1 MLETIDFITQTLL
14 EQKGKL
20 DRFDPPV
27 VYESTRWQQWV
38 TQPSPGTC
46 PYCMLQDGR
55 IYSRAE
61 QPSIPPPVHPNC
73 KCRLTPLREIPAG
86 MATDKGLMGADFWLK
101 MSRTLPEYY
110 ISEEEIR
117 ALGWQRGKSPARYA
131 PGKMLTKGEYENR
144 NGHLPQ
150 RDGRVWYEADL
161 NYHEGKRNRHR
172 IVWSNDGLIF
182 VTYDHYATFY
192 AIE

>member
-1 MLETIDFITQTLL
+1 MPQTIDIFTHTLWAR
-14 EQKGKL
+14 KGKL

-27 VYESTRWQQWV
+27 VSQSKTWQEWA
-38 TQPSPGTC
+38 TLLSPGTC
-46 PYCMLQDGR
+46 SYCMLQDGR

-61 QPSIPPPVHPNC
+61 QPPIPPPVHPNC
-73 KCRLTPLREIPAG
+73 KCRLTPLLEIPAG
-86 MATDKGLMGADFWLK
+86 MATDQGLMGADFWLK
-101 MSRTLPEYY
+101 MSGTLPEYY
-110 ISEEEIR
+110 ISKKELL
-117 ALGWQRGKSPARYA
+117 ALGWQGGKSPARYA
-131 PGKMLTKGEYENR
+131 PGKMLTMGEYENR

-172 IVWSNDGLIF
+172 VVWSNDGLIF

>member
-1 MLETIDFITQTLL
+1 MLKTIAFVLEFL

-20 DRFDPPV
+20 DVFDPLIV
-27 VYESTRWQQWV
+27 NQSKHWQEWV
-38 TQPSPGTC
+38 TNLSPKTC
-46 PYCMLQDGR
+46 PYCRLQHGC
-55 IYSRAE
+55 IYAWDE
-61 QPSIPPPVHPNC
+61 PPGLPPPVHPNC
-73 KCRLTPLREIPAG
+73 ACRLVPLREIPAG

-101 MSRTLPEYY
+101 MSGTLPDYY
-110 ISEEEIR
+110 ISREEIE
-117 ALGWQRGKSPARYA
+117 ALGWQGGKSPAHYA
-131 PGKMLTKGEYENR
+131 PEKMIAGGIYRNN

-150 RDGRVWYEADL
+150 RGGRVWYEADL

-172 IVWSNDGLIF
+172 VVWSNDGLIF

>member
-55 IYSRAE
+55 ICLCV
-61 QPSIPPPVHPNC
+61 I
-73 KCRLTPLREIPAG
+73 K
-86 MATDKGLMGADFWLK
+86 K
-101 MSRTLPEYY
+101 
-110 ISEEEIR
+110 
-117 ALGWQRGKSPARYA
+117 
-131 PGKMLTKGEYENR
+131 
-144 NGHLPQ
+144 
-150 RDGRVWYEADL
+150 
-161 NYHEGKRNRHR
+161 
-172 IVWSNDGLIF
+172 
-182 VTYDHYATFY
+182 
-192 AIE
+192 

>member
-86 MATDKGLMGADFWLK
+86 MATDQGLMGADFWLK

-117 ALGWQRGKSPARYA
+117 ALGWRDGKAPVRYA
-131 PGKMLTKGEYENR
+131 PGKMIAGGYTRMMMAISRSAAAASGTRRISITTRE
-144 NGHLPQ
+144 GATGTGSS
-150 RDGRVWYEADL
+150 GRTMASFL
-161 NYHEGKRNRHR
+161 
-172 IVWSNDGLIF
+172 
-182 VTYDHYATFY
+182 
-192 AIE
+192 

>member
-86 MATDKGLMGADFWLK
+86 MATDQGLMGADFWLK

-150 RDGRVWYEADL
+150 RDGRGRSRRSFFCRAPGGRRRGGIFQIQVLSRFQRFPD
-161 NYHEGKRNRHR
+161 RCHR
-172 IVWSNDGLIF
+172 P
-182 VTYDHYATFY
+182 
-192 AIE
+192 

>member
-1 MLETIDFITQTLL
+1 MKTIDLVTLICL
-14 EQKGKL
+14 TRKGKL

-27 VYESTRWQQWV
+27 VNQSTRWQEWV
-38 TQPSPGTC
+38 TLLSPGTC
-46 PYCMLQDGR
+46 PYCRLQNGC
-55 IYSRAE
+55 IYAFGE
-61 QPSIPPPVHPNC
+61 PPGLPPPVHPNC
-73 KCRLTPLREIPAG
+73 KCRLIPLKEIPAG
-86 MATDKGLMGADFWLK
+86 QATDQGLMGADFWLK
-101 MSRTLPEYY
+101 MSGTLPEYY

-117 ALGWQRGKSPARYA
+117 ALGWRDGKPPARYA
-131 PGKMLTKGEYENR
+131 PGKMLTMGEYENR
-144 NGHLPQ
+144 DGHLPQ

-172 IVWSNDGLIF
+172 VVWSNDGLIF